1 MLLASN
7 LGQKAKHTIYC
18 IDMSSPASD
27 SDPPVPA
34 TAEQVSE
41 ETASNDDA
49 TSAEDPSTPAA
60 DEAETIDDEDNEA
73 AMEMLPP
80 IAACLP
86 DSPKP
91 VDVPSPVATPKSD
104 ENDNVFE
111 ESEDLFASQSEG
123 DATPPRHKDPP
134 TPEATPVE
142 ATPVEATAVEAA
154 DTVMTTTT
162 TEVQVPALPVVV
174 RRVIPILPAPAQGI
188 LKAPSQ
194 KIVIE
199 EVVDT
204 TADTVAK
211 WLSKAPKTK
220 DSKAKQKNI
229 VAAAKASRTAA
240 VAAPTTTTTTLPRPT
255 APPTDQTALLAAA
268 RLAKVD
274 SLATIALGRNFSKA
288 AAKLTTK
295 PPKPKLVARKT
306 LGTFSPQPPKAR
318 QHVTPSNGGAARPAK
333 KQKKATTPTT
343 PSSTGKKTPNSLVF
357 EGFPSKP
364 NKDGWPQGW
373 IERRYRRNSG
383 AGAGRTEDS
392 YFFPPGDLTFKYK
405 LRSIPEV
412 KRFLEVFNQTK
423 DLDKAWKA
431 RKG

>member
-1 MLLASN
+1 MP
-7 LGQKAKHTIYC
+7 T
-18 IDMSSPASD
+18 SD

-41 ETASNDDA
+41 GTASNDDA

-60 DEAETIDDEDNEA
+60 DEVETNDEDNEA

-91 VDVPSPVATPKSD
+91 VDVPSPVATPERD
-104 ENDNVFE
+104 DDDNVLE
-111 ESEDLFASQSEG
+111 ESEDLFASQSAD
-123 DATPPRHKDPP
+123 DATPPRHKNPP
-134 TPEATPVE
+134 TPEAK
-142 ATPVEATAVEAA
+142 PVEATAVEAA
-154 DTVMTTTT
+154 DTVMMTTT
-162 TEVQVPALPVVV
+162 TEVQVPAPPVVV
-174 RRVIPILPAPAQGI
+174 RRVIPIPPAPAQGI

-194 KIVIE
+194 KIVVE

-220 DSKAKQKNI
+220 DSTAKQKNI

-240 VAAPTTTTTTLPRPT
+240 APAPTTTTTLPHPT

-295 PPKPKLVARKT
+295 SPKPKLVARKT
-306 LGTFSPQPPKAR
+306 LGTFAPKPPKAL
-318 QHVTPSNGGAARPAK
+318 QHATPSNGGAARPAK
-333 KQKKATTPTT
+333 KQKKATTPT
-343 PSSTGKKTPNSLVF
+343 STGKGPPNSLVF
-357 EGFPSKP
+357 EGFPTKTI
-364 NKDGWPQGW
+364 KDGWPQGW

-392 YFFPPGDLTFKYK
+392 YFFPPGDTTFKYK

-412 KRFLEVFNQTK
+412 KRFREAFNRTK